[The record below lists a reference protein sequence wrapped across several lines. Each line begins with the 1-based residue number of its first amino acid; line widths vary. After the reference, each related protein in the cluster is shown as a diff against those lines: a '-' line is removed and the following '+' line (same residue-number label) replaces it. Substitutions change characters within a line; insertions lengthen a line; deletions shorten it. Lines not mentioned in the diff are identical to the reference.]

1 MQNQNA
7 KPNQAKIYYQQNI
20 DKWIL
25 HAQNKA
31 IKKGFHSPPV
41 DLLLRKF
48 GCQFPPAL
56 FWSFTAITGVFGG
69 YFAVAWGICMYF
81 IIWKEAGMP
90 LHFAVY
96 SSLAAGLFFGFFKAL
111 LYYSYRRKY
120 GLTTW
125 EKFTKE
131 FGVS

>member
-1 MQNQNA
+1 MPNQNPEKA
-7 KPNQAKIYYQQNI
+7 KSRIYYKQNI

-31 IKKGFHSPPV
+31 IKKGYHSPPI
-41 DLLLRKF
+41 DKLLRKM
-48 GCQFPPAL
+48 GYQFPPAL
-56 FWSFTAITGVFGG
+56 FWSFAILMSVFGG

-81 IIWKEAGMP
+81 IIWKSVGLP
-90 LHFAVY
+90 LQTAVEM
-96 SSLAAGLFFGFFKAL
+96 SVGAGLTFGIMMAL
-111 LYYSYRRKY
+111 VYHFVRRKH

-125 EKFTKE
+125 DKFTKE